1 MYLLYRISNTQKAV
15 QKCSDFTP
23 NLGISLGLT
32 IREASLILPI
42 SENAALIEKKT
53 PTQQIYQK
61 IIMSAILTGTLSA

>member
-1 MYLLYRISNTQKAV
+1 V

-53 PTQQIYQK
+53 PTQQLYQK